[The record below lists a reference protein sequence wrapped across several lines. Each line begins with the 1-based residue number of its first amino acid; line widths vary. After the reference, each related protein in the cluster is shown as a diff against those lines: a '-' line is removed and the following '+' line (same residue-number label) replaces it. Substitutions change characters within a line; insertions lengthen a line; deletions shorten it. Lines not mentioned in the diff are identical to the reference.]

1 MIKNESIVY
10 KDETFFVLNTGKYYH
25 SGCHGK
31 NANPERLLHRR
42 IWTEHN
48 GEIPSDHHIH
58 HINKNWRDNRI
69 ENLECISRID
79 HQRMHMIERF
89 QCPEFRKE
97 SLYQLNIAQEKAK
110 VWHASPDGIKWHSE
124 NGKNMW
130 NNRISKEFVCKICG
144 KQFFSKNRGKVFCC
158 SLKCTT
164 KLRNQKGKIKFES
177 ACRYCGKLFKH
188 NNLIGRIKNKGC
200 SYSCSVLI
208 KKNNSL

>member
-69 ENLECISRID
+69 ENLELWVVKQPLG
-79 HQRMHMIERF
+79 QRAEDLIAYAKEILRLYE
-89 QCPEFRKE
+89 PE
-97 SLYQLNIAQEKAK
+97 SITI
-110 VWHASPDGIKWHSE
+110 HTI
-124 NGKNMW
+124 
-130 NNRISKEFVCKICG
+130 
-144 KQFFSKNRGKVFCC
+144 
-158 SLKCTT
+158 
-164 KLRNQKGKIKFES
+164 
-177 ACRYCGKLFKH
+177 
-188 NNLIGRIKNKGC
+188 
-200 SYSCSVLI
+200 
-208 KKNNSL
+208 